1 MSEEICAK
9 LLTVPRCSLLL
20 KRKILLMLNILRSIA
35 GITKAS
41 LVHMRREV
49 FISKTLCRHVKKA
62 AFCI

>member
-1 MSEEICAK
+1 
-9 LLTVPRCSLLL
+9 
-20 KRKILLMLNILRSIA
+20 MLNILRSIP

>member
-1 MSEEICAK
+1 
-9 LLTVPRCSLLL
+9 
-20 KRKILLMLNILRSIA
+20 MLNILRSIA

-41 LVHMRREV
+41 LVHMRREG